1 MGYINNNTGYLEHHT
16 LSSRSVIKKN
26 MYALITPDGLV
37 KNNIYGFENCDISI
51 LSSPLLGASFTDY
64 IITVKE
70 NGRNLCGI
78 GNDSEEIFLFVIE
91 GSLLVYNDNEKA
103 VLTAGGFFFSP
114 ASFKLYFQNNSNNNA
129 KILLYKRKYK
139 PLNNLSP
146 KTISG
151 NINNIPY
158 KNFEEMD
165 SVFIKDLLPA
175 NDFAYDFNFHILM
188 FKSGAGHGYLETNI
202 QEHGAY
208 ILSGKGMYN
217 LDNKWYGVEKD
228 DYIFMASYCIQGGYL
243 SLIHI

>member
-78 GNDSEEIFLFVIE
+78 GNESEEIFLFVIE

-103 VLTAGGFFFSP
+103 GLTAGGFFFFP
-114 ASFKLYFQNNSNNNA
+114 GFF
-129 KILLYKRKYK
+129 
-139 PLNNLSP
+139 
-146 KTISG
+146 
-151 NINNIPY
+151 
-158 KNFEEMD
+158 
-165 SVFIKDLLPA
+165 
-175 NDFAYDFNFHILM
+175 
-188 FKSGAGHGYLETNI
+188 
-202 QEHGAY
+202 
-208 ILSGKGMYN
+208 
-217 LDNKWYGVEKD
+217 
-228 DYIFMASYCIQGGYL
+228 
-243 SLIHI
+243 